1 MSCLVEKKPV
11 PPAGKGYSRV
21 VSRLAS
27 GALYGAVA
35 FGAGLMS
42 TSAQAQSMEERLRT
56 QLRATTTQL
65 QQAQNE
71 LAVLKAGHAGAA
83 DGGRAQGAKAPQAEL
98 QALQRERDAAQRA
111 LEQER
116 GSTVQAQRQTREMQ
130 QQAQAAI
137 ARSQALVLQYK
148 QAYDELLKLARTADG
163 ERQRLQADATR
174 QQEALG
180 RCEAQN
186 VQLYAVGGEI
196 LRAYETLDIATLAMA
211 RQPFAAQSRV
221 KLDEAAQQYGDALYR
236 SKFDVRA
243 STPAEAAV
251 APSAR

>member
-27 GALYGAVA
+27 GALCGAVV

-174 QQEALG
+174 RQEALG

-186 VQLYAVGGEI
+186 VQLYAC
-196 LRAYETLDIATLAMA
+196 L
-211 RQPFAAQSRV
+211 
-221 KLDEAAQQYGDALYR
+221 LYT
-236 SKFDVRA
+236 S
-243 STPAEAAV
+243 
-251 APSAR
+251 PSPRDS